1 MINTQGVGGSRDSWS
16 QFMKVAQE
24 ARLRNSGFAQKAGFV
39 SGVKE
44 EKSQTSPV
52 ASSRGVAFSAG
63 EPKVNSR
70 ILGGLF
76 DAYA

>member
-1 MINTQGVGGSRDSWS
+1 MVNTQGIGGSRDSWS

-39 SGVKE
+39 SGVQE
-44 EKSQTSPV
+44 EKPQTSPIV
-52 ASSRGVAFSAG
+52 SSRGVAFSAG
-63 EPKVNSR
+63 EPGVNRR